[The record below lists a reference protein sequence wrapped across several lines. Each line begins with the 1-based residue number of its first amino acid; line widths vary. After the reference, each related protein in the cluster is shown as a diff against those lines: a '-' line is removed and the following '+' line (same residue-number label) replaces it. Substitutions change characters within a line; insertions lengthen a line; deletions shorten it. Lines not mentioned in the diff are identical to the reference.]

1 MKPYQYRG
9 KLRDVSA
16 PEATPVVK
24 ELKVPKPRRDKIPGR
39 KRGPGRN
46 NKHGSGCGTNNGWA
60 AHNRQGTVACDPCVA
75 AHREYVNACERA
87 SRARKAA

>member
-1 MKPYQYRG
+1 MAYKYGG
-9 KLRDVSA
+9 KIRDVSA
-16 PEATPVVK
+16 PEAPPVVVEK
-24 ELKVPKPRRDKIPGR
+24 KVPKPRRDKVPGR

-46 NKHGSGCGTNNGWA
+46 NKHGVGCGTNNGWA
-60 AHNRQGTVACDPCVA
+60 AHQRAGTKACDPCSK